1 MQWAD
6 ARCWPADPVHFRAPS
21 AARQDHAYHSWN
33 DENGESMG
41 HSSLST
47 GQSTWTRNV
56 TCMLVFSVLLISV
69 LVASLLLART
79 SAWMA
84 KQNEPN
90 GRPDNHQ
97 RLSPMA
103 AGVASRRSSGVGSW
117 MRANASA
124 RVAVGANS
132 DTRKMFKPRAVHKA
146 PREEA
151 ETTEAVTSTLAD
163 IPAQFL
169 QTAKKRKFCGTFH
182 FTFCGFPKREFY
194 FDASRGACLSAS
206 DVEGAALCIRGANK
220 FASLASCDAACGS
233 NAGNVEP
240 ECREAASFTE
250 CKSEDVVG
258 PLWYYNGHRC
268 EQWDFPGGLCPA
280 PNENQG
286 SLFATS
292 EQCRRT
298 CHNEDSRSSRCIAP
312 REVACAADMLKKPYF
327 ANLAASG
334 TAERCLKAMAEN
346 LDGQLCLAGK
356 NRFNTLETC
365 RKACVH

>member
-6 ARCWPADPVHFRAPS
+6 ARCWPADPVHFWAPS
-21 AARQDHAYHSWN
+21 AARQDHADHSWN
-33 DENGESMG
+33 DENGEYMS

-56 TCMLVFSVLLISV
+56 TRMLVFSVLLIAV

-79 SAWMA
+79 NAWMA
-84 KQNEPN
+84 KHNEAN
-90 GRPDNHQ
+90 GRPDKHQ
-97 RLSPMA
+97 HLSPMA

-124 RVAVGANS
+124 RIAVGPNS
-132 DTRKMFKPRAVHKA
+132 DTRKIFKPRAAHKA
-146 PREEA
+146 PTEEA

-163 IPAQFL
+163 MPARFS

-182 FTFCGFPKREFY
+182 FTFCGSPGHEFY
-194 FDASRGACLSAS
+194 FDASRGACLSVS
-206 DVEGAALCIRGANK
+206 DMKGAALCIRGANK
-220 FASLASCDAACGS
+220 FTSLASCDAACGS
-233 NAGNVEP
+233 NADHVEP
-240 ECREAASFTE
+240 KCREAASFTE

-280 PNENQG
+280 ANDSQG

-292 EQCRRT
+292 EECRRT
-298 CHNEDSRSSRCIAP
+298 CHNEDSRTSRCIAP
-312 REVACAADMLKKPYF
+312 REVACVADMLKKPYF

-334 TAERCLKAMAEN
+334 AAERCLKATAKN
-346 LDGQLCLAGK
+346 LYGKLCLAGK
-356 NRFNTLETC
+356 NHFNTLETC